1 MNYGI
6 FRKGDLNADTPRL
19 VAFIDPG
26 YGKTS
31 FYLGQIKKNS
41 AEIIFEK
48 SNSNLGIRNLD

>member
-6 FRKGDLNADTPRL
+6 FRKSDLSVDTPRL

-31 FYLGQIKKNS
+31 FYLG
-41 AEIIFEK
+41 
-48 SNSNLGIRNLD
+48 